1 MVSKAQ
7 KFRMGLFVLIC
18 SVLLIIFLVS
28 VAGNRLME
36 KRDVYYIHYENVSII
51 GLQVGGSVKYH
62 GISIGRVDEITI
74 DPNDVQRIIV
84 KISIQEGTPIKE
96 DLEAALSPVG
106 ITGLMQI
113 ELSGGTNEART
124 LTPGS
129 KIKSGE
135 SFLQNMSGKAEIITE
150 KIDKLL
156 DNFNELTN
164 AKNQQRISSII
175 ENVDTF
181 VAESKQPIGNII
193 TNADST
199 IIYLNLIASDLATTM
214 QRITTIMES
223 NKIDTII
230 DNTEKVSSDLAK
242 INYDETLGQLNELI
256 TTANATMEHI
266 DVAILN
272 SQQDLKISI
281 ETMREVMDNLND
293 FTRQL
298 TEDPTIL
305 WRSRRQ

>member
-1 MVSKAQ
+1 
-7 KFRMGLFVLIC
+7 
-18 SVLLIIFLVS
+18 
-28 VAGNRLME
+28 ME